1 MATILITGGSGLIG
15 QRLTGRLLATGHDVR
30 WLSRKLGGRKDV
42 RTFLWDVAANT
53 MDEGALHGVD
63 HIVHLA
69 GAPIVDRR
77 WSMTRVKELIA
88 SRADSAQLLLR
99 IAQATGHM
107 PKSFISAAGIG
118 YYGAI
123 TSERIFSEDDPPGQD
138 TIARISAAWE
148 EGVDAWRP
156 VTRVV
161 KLRTP
166 IVLARGGGAL
176 THLSLLARWG
186 LASPLG
192 SGKQWVPWI
201 HIDDL
206 VRVYEQA
213 LSDEQM
219 AGVYN
224 VAADEQPDQRTFM
237 RTLAKVMRKP
247 FFPPAVPAFVMRLI
261 LGERAGLL
269 LEGSRVSNARLL
281 AKGTQFTHTTLEGA
295 LRNLFVP
302 ERA

>member
-53 MDEGALHGVD
+53 MDEGALRGVD

-88 SRADSAQLLLR
+88 SRADSARLLLR
-99 IAQATGHM
+99 IAQGTGHV

-123 TSERIFSEDDPPGQD
+123 TTDRIFSEQDPPAND

-166 IVLARGGGAL
+166 IVLAREGGAL
-176 THLSLLARWG
+176 KPLSLLTRWG

-192 SGKQWVPWI
+192 SGKQWVPWV

-206 VRVYEQA
+206 VRVYERA
-213 LSDEQM
+213 LSDEHM
-219 AGVYN
+219 AGAYN

-237 RTLAKVMRKP
+237 RTLAQVMGKP
-247 FFPPAVPAFVMRLI
+247 FFLPAVPTFVMWLI

-269 LEGSRVSNARLL
+269 LEGSRVSNGRLQ
-281 AKGTQFTHTTLEGA
+281 AKGTQCIHTTLEGA

>member
-1 MATILITGGSGLIG
+1 MATLLITGGSGLIG
-15 QRLTGRLLATGHDVR
+15 SQLTAALLAKDHEVR
-30 WLSRKLGGRKDV
+30 HLTRRRMTVGPV
-42 RTFLWDVAANT
+42 RSYLWDVPAGKVDPAAL
-53 MDEGALHGVD
+53 EGVD

-77 WSMTRVKELIA
+77 WSETRVKELIA
-88 SRADSAQLLLR
+88 SRADSARLLLR
-99 IAQATGHM
+99 TAQTAGNI
-107 PKSFISAAGIG
+107 PKSFVSAAGIG

-123 TSERIFSEDDPPGQD
+123 TSDRIFSEEDPSAQD
-138 TIARISAAWE
+138 TIGRISAAWE
-148 EGVDAWRP
+148 AGVDAWQA

-176 THLSLLARWG
+176 KPLSLLARYG

-206 VRVYEQA
+206 VSVYQRA
-213 LSDEQM
+213 IDDARM
-219 AGVYN
+219 AGAYN
-224 VAADEQPDQRTFM
+224 VVADEQPDQRTFM

-247 FFPPAVPAFVMRLI
+247 FLLPAVPTFVMRLI

-269 LEGSRVSNARLL
+269 LEGSRVSSAR
-281 AKGTQFTHTTLEGA
+281 A
-295 LRNLFVP
+295 LRAGMQLRFTGLEEAMADLV
-302 ERA
+302 ER